1 MVAVRWSRNEAPGHA
16 RREERHRLRARP
28 AGGVRR
34 ERENGSMGLVPSR
47 VADLKDPEMLRD
59 LLASSESHVVERKR
73 AADVATLAKVVSA
86 FANTNGG

>member
-1 MVAVRWSRNEAPGHA
+1 
-16 RREERHRLRARP
+16 
-28 AGGVRR
+28 
-34 ERENGSMGLVPSR
+34 